1 MLMAWGPTL
10 SDCQYASVL
19 LSRRRSAPKPGL
31 ALDTSQNAVRAT
43 SSVAVAVFAEVKLLW
58 NDDDDDDD
66 DDGDCSVD
74 VSGVLSASQE
84 NTDESPK
91 PLALDENDADTPS
104 ASNTDTDALAL
115 LPPSSTS
122 SLVSSALTLKLSLCH
137 SISLSRH
144 PLSKN
149 KHTLNHSTKVK
160 KKMLACLLFFFFWA
174 GKKKKKGDVIA
185 KEDKKGKKGKKKK
198 RHQGLRREG
207 SRGNMV
213 VLRMLPRP
221 RKSMTTRSRP
231 MPAPAWGGAPQR
243 KLSM

>member
-31 ALDTSQNAVRAT
+31 ALDTSQNAVRPT
-43 SSVAVAVFAEVKLLW
+43 SSVAAAAVFAEVKLLW
-58 NDDDDDDD
+58 NDDDD
-66 DDGDCSVD
+66 GDCSVD
-74 VSGVLSASQE
+74 MSGVLSASQE

-137 SISLSRH
+137 SISLS
-144 PLSKN
+144 PFN
-149 KHTLNHSTKVK
+149 KHALNHSTKVNK
-160 KKMLACLLFFFFWA
+160 KCLLACFFFWA

-185 KEDKKGKKGKKKK
+185 KKEEKRKKNDIKG
-198 RHQGLRREG
+198 
-207 SRGNMV
+207 
-213 VLRMLPRP
+213 
-221 RKSMTTRSRP
+221 
-231 MPAPAWGGAPQR
+231 
-243 KLSM
+243 